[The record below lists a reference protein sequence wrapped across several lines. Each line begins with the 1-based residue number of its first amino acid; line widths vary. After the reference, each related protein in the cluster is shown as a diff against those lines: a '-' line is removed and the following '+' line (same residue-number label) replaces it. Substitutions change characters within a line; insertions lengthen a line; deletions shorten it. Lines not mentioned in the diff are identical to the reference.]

1 MFVTIEYFGVPRQKT
16 GISSDSLS
24 FTSAPIS
31 LADVLTEIARR
42 HTTFGEQCLTGNEL
56 SRETIINLN
65 GEQFV
70 RALDTQ
76 VVNGDH
82 ILILSTDAGG

>member
-16 GISSDSLS
+16 GVSSDSLS
-24 FTSAPIS
+24 FVNSPTLLS
-31 LADVLTEIARR
+31 DVLTEIARQ
-42 HTTFGEQCLTGNEL
+42 HTAFGDQCLTGDQL

-65 GEQFV
+65 GDEFI
-70 RALDTQ
+70 RSLDTQ

>member
-16 GISSDSLS
+16 GVSADSLS
-24 FTSAPIS
+24 FANSPTSLS
-31 LADVLTEIARR
+31 DVLIEIAGR
-42 HTTFGEQCLTGNEL
+42 HIAFGEQCLTGDEL

-65 GEQFV
+65 GDQFV
-70 RALDTQ
+70 RSLDTQ